1 VQFTDRAK
9 DDSLEI
15 LRNQMVEV
23 DTWVFG
29 HNGLFGEVDRGNV
42 SWTFADSGALTVTDS
57 DETYTRTYSLTKR
70 CGGYG
75 KIGGGN
81 KAYLKIK
88 SSGDLEECYIVND
101 LVEVGPPEK
110 SLSFSAIIWGT
121 VCTSFRPNK
130 EKAVGCLHSTKNE
143 DGSIRTIS
151 LTGPGRLHLK
161 ILAANLTRPSAF
173 RRHRAGSERISP
185 VSLSPSA

>member
-1 VQFTDRAK
+1 MSNLFSTILLACIFHLGIDVSATEAPSTSSPTGSTVQFTDRAK

-23 DTWVFG
+23 STWVFD

-110 SLSFSAIIWGT
+110 KSLLLSNNLG
-121 VCTSFRPNK
+121 N
-130 EKAVGCLHSTKNE
+130 
-143 DGSIRTIS
+143 S
-151 LTGPGRLHLK
+151 LYLIP
-161 ILAANLTRPSAF
+161 A
-173 RRHRAGSERISP
+173 E
-185 VSLSPSA
+185 